1 MRTTFLR
8 TIVLASIVTLTGCA
22 GYDPPGT
29 TYIRTDGQAISP
41 DQVAADRKA
50 CSDADKPQRCML
62 EKGYFLVQGEQATE
76 KQQTLAEIAQKNKE
90 EQEAVIAAENARQ
103 DALRREAA
111 RKKRKKKAPV
121 QAKPANSQSS
131 AARIQPAA
139 NAQGSPW
146 PSSQPQR

>member
-8 TIVLASIVTLTGCA
+8 TIVLAGIVTLAGCA

-41 DQVAADRKA
+41 DQVAADRKV

-62 EKGYFLVQGEQATE
+62 EKGYFLVQGDQATE

-90 EQEAVIAAENARQ
+90 EQEAIIAAEKAKQ

-139 NAQGSPW
+139 NPQGSPW

>member
-8 TIVLASIVTLTGCA
+8 TIVLASIVTLAGCA

-62 EKGYFLVQGEQATE
+62 EKGYFLVQGDQATE
-76 KQQTLAEIAQKNKE
+76 KQQTLAEIAQKNRE
-90 EQEAVIAAENARQ
+90 EQEAIIAAEKAKQ

-111 RKKRKKKAPV
+111 RKKRKKKTPV
-121 QAKPANSQSS
+121 QAKPSNSQSS

-139 NAQGSPW
+139 NTQGSPW
-146 PSSQPQR
+146 PGPQPQR